1 VSTLQ
6 TSRDPEISIFQ
17 TGGPQINWMNL
28 TTIGQHDPNLL
39 AWSGFA
45 LLCWATVVASS
56 YAAWRRRR
64 GRDASNLLTVGG
76 CWLALRLGL
85 LLVGLPSPGRPGDYW
100 LAAALD
106 LTGLLLLA
114 WPFLAPPLSA
124 RWADRLIGAGLMA
137 VALLCGLSLWH
148 WLRGALGLLSS
159 AQSRPIITW
168 ACSALALAGLAAL
181 NAPRRRPG
189 NRAWTLTAIG
199 ALLAGAGGLLLPL
212 PSAPS
217 LSAMLTAVTAALAAA
232 WLNWLEHRQRKVTPP
247 APSVET
253 PPEPEEITHLP
264 WSSSSLFSAPDL
276 AQLLQAAIA
285 ALSPTLKIRQAVL
298 FLADDENQ
306 GDLRQVARWSQA
318 GGSDAFHPLSRE
330 LGQLLK
336 DALARGRS
344 LNMIRSRGKRDSSP
358 LAQTLGAEWRAA
370 LILPLASEQGARGIL
385 ILGHDGTTLDTHRL
399 QLCDILA
406 EQTAIA
412 VRYIQLRA
420 DTEQQSRSMAHLVRR
435 QEQETGQLRSI
446 LESIADGVIV
456 SDAHDQ
462 VILSNSAALGILGLE
477 QSDVLGQPFGQI
489 MGCMVP
495 TGEVGIIG
503 TLTQVSPYS
512 MEAVFQVSDSV
523 VQMSM
528 SPVENRDGVPLGVV
542 AVLRDITALAQA
554 EAEREQLLTD
564 LQERGRQLEEAAEQ
578 LRELD
583 RLKSQFI
590 TNMSHELRTPL
601 NHIIGFSA
609 MMLKEM
615 SGPLTDMQRQDLE
628 TIQKGGKHLMG
639 LITDILDISQI
650 WAGKMNITP
659 GDVNLPALIEETMLL
674 AAPLIEDK
682 PIEML
687 QSLDPDIPTIQAD
700 EKRVRQ
706 VLVNLLDN
714 AAKYTK
720 EGQITVSAARENS
733 SIVISVSDTG
743 IGIPPD
749 HMESIF
755 EEFGRVDDSSTREVD
770 GLGLGLSISRRLV
783 ELHGGRIW
791 VESEMETGSTFHFS
805 LPINDDR
812 SAANDTGDG

>member
-1 VSTLQ
+1 
-6 TSRDPEISIFQ
+6 
-17 TGGPQINWMNL
+17 MNL

-39 AWSGFA
+39 TWSGFA

-64 GRDASNLLTVGG
+64 GRDASNLLIVGG

-85 LLVGLPSPGRPGDYW
+85 LLVGLPSPGRAGDDW

-114 WPFLAPPLSA
+114 WPFLTPPLSA

-137 VALLCGLSLWH
+137 VALMCGLSLWH

-232 WLNWLEHRQRKVTPP
+232 WLNWLEHRQRKVTPS

-344 LNMIRSRGKRDSSP
+344 LNVIRSRGKRDSSP

-385 ILGHDGTTLDTHRL
+385 ILGHDGTTLDTHQL

-495 TGEVGIIG
+495 TGEVGVIG
-503 TLTQVSPYS
+503 TLIQVSPYS
-512 MEAVFQVSDSV
+512 MEAVFQVSERV

-528 SPVENRDGVPLGVV
+528 SPVENRGGVPLGVV

-714 AAKYTK
+714 A
-720 EGQITVSAARENS
+720 
-733 SIVISVSDTG
+733 
-743 IGIPPD
+743 
-749 HMESIF
+749 
-755 EEFGRVDDSSTREVD
+755 
-770 GLGLGLSISRRLV
+770 
-783 ELHGGRIW
+783 
-791 VESEMETGSTFHFS
+791 
-805 LPINDDR
+805 
-812 SAANDTGDG
+812 

>member
-1 VSTLQ
+1 
-6 TSRDPEISIFQ
+6 
-17 TGGPQINWMNL
+17 MNL

-64 GRDASNLLTVGG
+64 GRDAFNLLIVGAL
-76 CWLALRLGL
+76 WLALRLGL
-85 LLVGLPSPGRPGDYW
+85 LLVGLPSPGRAGDDW

-124 RWADRLIGAGLMA
+124 IWADRLSGAGLMA
-137 VALLCGLSLWH
+137 VALMCGLSLWH

-168 ACSALALAGLAAL
+168 ACAALVLATLAAL

-189 NRAWTLTAIG
+189 NRAWALTAIG
-199 ALLAGAGGLLLPL
+199 ALLAGAGGLLIPL

-217 LSAMLTAVTAALAAA
+217 LSTMLTAVTAALAAA
-232 WLNWLEHRQRKVTPP
+232 WLNWLERRPRREGAP
-247 APSVET
+247 AAPSSET
-253 PPEPEEITHLP
+253 PPELEEITHLP

-276 AQLLQAAIA
+276 AQLLQATIA
-285 ALSPTLKIRQAVL
+285 ALSPILKIRQAVL
-298 FLADDENQ
+298 FLANDENQ
-306 GDLRQVARWSQA
+306 SDMRQVARWSQV
-318 GGSDAFHPLSRE
+318 GTSDAFSPLSRE

-336 DALARGRS
+336 DALARGRR
-344 LNMIRSRGKRDSSP
+344 LNVIRSRGKRDSSP
-358 LAQTLGAEWRAA
+358 LAQMLGDEWRAA
-370 LILPLASEQGARGIL
+370 LILPLAGEQGARGIL
-385 ILGHDGTTLDTHRL
+385 ILGHDGTTLDTHQL

-420 DTEQQSRSMAHLVRR
+420 DTEQQSRSMARLVRR

-495 TGEVGIIG
+495 TGEVGVIG
-503 TLTQVSPYS
+503 TLIQVSPYS
-512 MEAVFQVSDSV
+512 MEAVFQVSERV

-528 SPVENRDGVPLGVV
+528 SPVENRGGVPLGVV

-554 EAEREQLLTD
+554 EAEREQLLAD

-628 TIQKGGKHLMG
+628 TIQKGGKHLME

-650 WAGKMNITP
+650 WAGKMDVTL
-659 GDVNLPALIEETMLL
+659 GDVDLLALIEETMSL

-805 LPINDDR
+805 LPINDDHP
-812 SAANDTGDG
+812 AANDTGDG